1 MAKNDGVE
9 LENNTMKSNV
19 NKIEQEISN
28 LRNVNNDFNNISET
42 LSNAWK
48 GEEATKFI
56 NEFKDTFTH
65 EYKSTIENFEEYTNY
80 LNDVLN
86 KYETLENNFASKNI
100 S

>member
-19 NKIEQEISN
+19 NKMEQEISN

-48 GEEATKFI
+48 GEETTKFI
-56 NEFKDTFTH
+56 NEFKDNNLPDDEWDALNEKQNSFINNVL
-65 EYKSTIENFEEYTNY
+65 SNY
-80 LNDVLN
+80 QKEINE
-86 KYETLENNFASKNI
+86 KIFQ
-100 S
+100 